1 MIKKI
6 IGSYS
11 TPNLNELKEKIN
23 ELIEYINDAEKKK
36 EEHITLY
43 QGNINNTGWYEI
55 L

>member
-11 TPNLNELKEKIN
+11 TPNLNELKDKIN
-23 ELIEYINDAEKKK
+23 ELIEYINVREKKK
-36 EEHITLY
+36 EERIT
-43 QGNINNTGWYEI
+43 QHQDNTGWFEI

>member
-11 TPNLNELKEKIN
+11 TPNLNELKDKIN
-23 ELIEYINDAEKKK
+23 ELIEYINVREKK
-36 EEHITLY
+36 EENRIT
-43 QGNINNTGWYEI
+43 QHQNNTGWYEV